1 MFLST
6 FTTFAISA
14 DQSQPAEVTAHSIK
28 RTDEN
33 EAQLMCFLSEVFAHR
48 YFPLIPGTSM
58 NQKKDIFQRENSYL
72 LNKFIL
78 MGENEKTCLLKMS
91 EVALLNLFY
100 CKPSCFLNVYFII
113 LPFLQL

>member
-28 RTDEN
+28 RADEN
-33 EAQLMCFLSEVFAHR
+33 EAQLMCFLSEAFAHR
-48 YFPLIPGTSM
+48 HFPLIPGTSM
-58 NQKKDIFQRENSYL
+58 NQKKDTSQRENSYL

-78 MGENEKTCLLKMS
+78 MGENEKTCLLEKMG

-100 CKPSCFLNVYFII
+100 CKPSRFLNVYFII
-113 LPFLQL
+113 LPFP